1 MMKQLLAFLFCLIIF
16 QLGNA
21 QSDESS
27 IDSLQL
33 DSVQKIKFI
42 HPYKFWEPS
51 PVLNKPRVIT
61 TSVGLG
67 AMYGVANIWFS
78 QAWYKDFPKSKFHSF
93 NDAGEWQQLDKV
105 GHATS
110 AYYLNRLSYDLYNW
124 SGLKSNSAL
133 WAGVGVAQAYQLV
146 IEIQDGFSSK
156 WGFSWSDVGANL
168 AGSAL
173 YVGQHYLWGEQRF
186 VLKESAWPAKH
197 PDFLD
202 DRANDLFGPTFGE
215 QILKDYNAT
224 TFWLTASIGSFIKGG
239 ESKFPNW
246 IGVSLGYGG
255 EGMYGGF
262 ENRWCNLDDTELHD
276 CPDSEI
282 NNSAFGIERTRQ
294 FYLSLDIDFTK
305 IKTKSHALKAFLE
318 IINIIKIPFPALEVN
333 TRGEVN
339 WHWIMF

>member
-1 MMKQLLAFLFCLIIF
+1 MKQLLLFLILVLAFHS
-16 QLGNA
+16 GNA
-21 QSDESS
+21 QEEVSDSS
-27 IDSLQL
+27 TE
-33 DSVQKIKFI
+33 KIKFI
-42 HPYKFWEPS
+42 HPYKFWQPS

-67 AMYGVANIWFS
+67 AIYGVANIYLS

-93 NDAGEWQQLDKV
+93 NDGKEWLQIDKV

-110 AYYLNRLSYDLYNW
+110 AYFINRLGYDVYHW
-124 SGLKSNSAL
+124 AGLKPNSAV

-156 WGFSWSDVGANL
+156 WGFSWWDMTANL
-168 AGSAL
+168 GGSAL

-186 VLKESAWPAKH
+186 ILKESAWPAKH
-197 PDFLD
+197 PDFLQERSD
-202 DRANDLFGPTFGE
+202 DLFGASFSQ

-255 EGMYGGF
+255 KGMYGGF
-262 ENRWCNLDDTELHD
+262 ENRWCNIDGLEVHD
-276 CPDSEI
+276 CPPNAI
-282 NNSAFGIERTRQ
+282 NTSASYIERTRQ
-294 FYLSLDIDFTK
+294 FYLSLDIDFSK
-305 IKTKSHALKAFLE
+305 IEVRSDALKAFLE
-318 IINIIKIPFPALEVN
+318 VINIIKIPFPAVEFN
-333 TRGEVN
+333 TQGEVN
-339 WHWIMF
+339 WHWLMF

>member
-1 MMKQLLAFLFCLIIF
+1 MKQLCLFLLLLFAIQIGYT
-16 QLGNA
+16 QEA
-21 QSDESS
+21 ASDSS
-27 IDSLQL
+27 TE
-33 DSVQKIKFI
+33 KIKFI
-42 HPYKFWEPS
+42 HPYKFWQPS

-61 TSVGLG
+61 TSVSLGLI
-67 AMYGVANIWFS
+67 YGVGNIYLS

-93 NDAGEWQQLDKV
+93 NDAGEWLQIDKV

-110 AYYLNRLSYDLYNW
+110 AYFINRLGYDVYHW
-124 SGLKSNSAL
+124 SGLKPNSAL

-146 IEIQDGFSSK
+146 VEIQDGFSDK
-156 WGFSWSDVGANL
+156 WGFSWSDIGANL
-168 AGSAL
+168 SGSAL

-197 PDFLD
+197 PDFLQERTD
-202 DRANDLFGPTFGE
+202 NLFGPSFSE

-224 TFWLTASIGSFIKGG
+224 TFWLTASLGSFIKGG

-255 EGMYGGF
+255 KGMYGGF
-262 ENRWCNLDDTELHD
+262 ENRWCNVDGVEIHD
-276 CPDSEI
+276 CPASEI
-282 NNSAFGIERTRQ
+282 NTDAVGIDRTRQ

-305 IKTKSHALKAFLE
+305 IEVKSDALKAFLE

-333 TRGEVN
+333 TQGDVN
-339 WHWIMF
+339 WHWLMF